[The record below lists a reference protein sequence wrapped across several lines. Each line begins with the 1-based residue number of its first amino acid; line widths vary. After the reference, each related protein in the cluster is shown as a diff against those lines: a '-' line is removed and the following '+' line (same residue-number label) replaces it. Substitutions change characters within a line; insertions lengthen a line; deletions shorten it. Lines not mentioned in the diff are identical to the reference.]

1 MKREL
6 AEWESWEALEEC
18 MRRDGPRVAKA
29 LHRSESL
36 VQKWKEKPGDEVLEN
51 SGARNPL
58 DRVELIIA
66 TIEKI
71 DPNRAY
77 VPIKWLNARFGFFPP
92 VKMPVGIHS
101 DDDVMRALLDWN
113 KEFGE
118 TNAALSESFEDRRIT
133 QDEFKKIER
142 EMMEDVIKARS
153 LLELL
158 RGRVCD

>member
-1 MKREL
+1 MKRKL

-18 MRRDGPRVAKA
+18 IRRDGPRVAKA
-29 LHRSESL
+29 IHLSPSTI
-36 VQKWKEKPGDEVLEN
+36 VKWREPLTDEDTEN

-58 DRVELIIA
+58 DRLEIIIS
-66 TIEKI
+66 TIEEI

-77 VPIKWLNARFGFFPP
+77 VPIQWLNARFGFFPP

-158 RGRVCD
+158 RGRVRD